1 MKHVYA
7 SVDMAP
13 GAEMLAL
20 EDRRLLRE
28 LNHGSRDALRR
39 IYQKYRCE
47 LFTIGVAL
55 VGDRDLA
62 EDCLQD
68 VFVRL
73 AESAGRIRVAGNLKA
88 YLASCV
94 VNRARDQVRREVKR
108 VGCVGATPCGCP
120 GQARGPAPTASAPS
134 PAQQLVNDERAAAML
149 DAIGQLPGEQREV
162 FVLHA
167 QAGLSFRD
175 IAATQGVPLRTTHSR
190 YRYAIGKLRELLP
203 EGT

>member
-1 MKHVYA
+1 
-7 SVDMAP
+7 
-13 GAEMLAL
+13 MLAF
-20 EDRRLLRE
+20 EDRLLLRE
-28 LNHGSRDALRR
+28 LNHGSGDALRR
-39 IYQKYRCE
+39 IYQKYGRE

-73 AESAGRIRVAGNLKA
+73 AESAGQFKIASNLKA
-88 YLASCV
+88 YLASCM
-94 VNRARDQVRREVKR
+94 VNRARDRVRREAR
-108 VGCVGATPCGCP
+108 WANCMGAVRDCP
-120 GQARGPAPTASAPS
+120 GQARGSAVLS
-134 PAQQLVNDERAAAML
+134 PPEQLVRDEQAAAL
-149 DAIGQLPGEQREV
+149 LTAVGQLPRGQREV

-175 IAATQGVPLRTTHSR
+175 IAVVQDVSLRTAHSR
-190 YRYAIGKLRELLP
+190 YRYAIEKLRGLLR

>member
-1 MKHVYA
+1 
-7 SVDMAP
+7 MAP

-28 LNHGSRDALRR
+28 LNHGSGEALRR
-39 IYQKYRCE
+39 IYQKYRRE

-108 VGCVGATPCGCP
+108 AGCP
-120 GQARGPAPTASAPS
+120 AEHPGCCASSPS
-134 PAQQLVNDERAAAML
+134 PAQQLVNDERAAALL
-149 DAIGQLPGEQREV
+149 DAIGQLPCEQREV

-190 YRYAIGKLRELLP
+190 YRYAIQKLRELLR